1 MFGTEGRPPTSP
13 LVGTIGANIV
23 ACPTVA
29 PLALEAVSPAVAPP
43 VSHRRGPVAPSGKQ
57 QCWHL
62 RCPPTVTSVVYPR
75 CQTHKVGGLQSC
87 TNVTSTTNTQ
97 NFSHNIHSNFKQNIT
112 NEKSILSS
120 TKTLVLTHLG
130 TFSNTLHASKH
141 LKTLMKA

>member
-13 LVGTIGANIV
+13 LVGTVGANIV
-23 ACPTVA
+23 ACPTV
-29 PLALEAVSPAVAPP
+29 PPAVAPP
-43 VSHRRGPVAPSGKQ
+43 VGHRTPPVVPPQGAPSGKQ
-57 QCWHL
+57 QCWYL

-97 NFSHNIHSNFKQNIT
+97 NFSHNIHLNFKQNVT

-120 TKTLVLTHLG
+120 TKTLVLTNLG

-141 LKTLMKA
+141 LKTLIKA